1 MLWIDTS
8 ASESAHASGCA
19 DDDDDD
25 LSRLVHNSQ
34 RCFARVLESTT
45 TDAVRSDKKLS
56 TNSGGIGRFEEVR
69 SGRLTSHSS
78 SIPLID
84 SLQASR
90 A

>member
-8 ASESAHASGCA
+8 ASESAHASECN

-25 LSRLVHNSQ
+25 DISRLAHNSQ

-56 TNSGGIGRFEEVR
+56 TSSGGIGRFEE
-69 SGRLTSHSS
+69 G
-78 SIPLID
+78 
-84 SLQASR
+84 
-90 A
+90 

>member
-8 ASESAHASGCA
+8 TSESAHASGC
-19 DDDDDD
+19 DDYDDF
-25 LSRLVHNSQ
+25 SRLVHNSQ